1 MPSGKVRKA
10 PEVIVFEDPE
20 KKYLQKPFIFVSIAK
35 AKVF

>member
-20 KKYLQKPFIFVSIAK
+20 KKYLQKQTSTTREGQV
-35 AKVF
+35 